1 MEENVGGISLPSM
14 KLPDALKLTNP
25 SNIPRPILAEPVA
38 DLPSYKPMVVP
49 PKVLAPPAGVPTV
62 EQEEIQQAEQKRK
75 ENGEKPKPK
84 QEAAEVT
91 RIDIPFTDLKFPVPK
106 EEILVTA
113 GTTASVSVIAT
124 LTVTSLFKQT
134 VKVMKPIIK
143 QIATRIQKKF
153 NGNSDGKAKEPSA

>member
-25 SNIPRPILAEPVA
+25 SSIPRPILAEPVA
-38 DLPSYKPMVVP
+38 DLPSYTPMVVP

-153 NGNSDGKAKEPSA
+153 NGKGRAT